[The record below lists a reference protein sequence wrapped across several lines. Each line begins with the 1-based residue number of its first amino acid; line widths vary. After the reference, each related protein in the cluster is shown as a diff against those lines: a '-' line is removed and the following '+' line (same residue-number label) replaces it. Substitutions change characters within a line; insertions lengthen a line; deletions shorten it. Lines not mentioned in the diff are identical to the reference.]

1 MTARI
6 LGEYKQQISSMELE
20 PASGGCYEVTVDG
33 ELIYSKLDTGEF
45 PEDDA
50 IVAEVGSRLG

>member
-1 MTARI
+1 
-6 LGEYKQQISSMELE
+6 MELE

-50 IVAEVGSRLG
+50 IVAEVGSRLS

>member
-1 MTARI
+1 
-6 LGEYKQQISSMELE
+6 MELE

-45 PEDDA
+45 PEDDT
-50 IVAEVGSRLG
+50 IVAEVGSRLS

>member
-1 MTARI
+1 
-6 LGEYKQQISSMELE
+6 MELE
-20 PASGGCYEVTVDG
+20 PAAGGCYEVTVDG

-50 IVAEVGSRLG
+50 IVAEVGSRLS